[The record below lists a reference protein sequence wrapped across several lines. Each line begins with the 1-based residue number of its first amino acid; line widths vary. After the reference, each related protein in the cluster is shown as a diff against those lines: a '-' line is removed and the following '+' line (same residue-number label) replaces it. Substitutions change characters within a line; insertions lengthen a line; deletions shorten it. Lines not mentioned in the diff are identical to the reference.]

1 MIANAVR
8 NRKLFKGLTLIELL
22 VTLGIIT
29 LIAALVLPTVKG
41 LLSSR
46 KASQAGL
53 LVRNYLEAARAKAIA
68 SGREV
73 AVVLERVSSR
83 VYDENGNG
91 IIDPTEIRSAVAS
104 NTDFA
109 SNYTLYNSCI
119 RLSLAEEQ
127 RASDAR
133 SLGIEENVQSSP
145 VIIKSI
151 ADGGV
156 SGNYNVIWIRGNA
169 TTTPIIRSLFST
181 HAYNDTFILDV
192 PLQISFGRAKYPIV
206 KVVEDTNDFAPGI
219 RQFSVYVPRSTSIE
233 NSELVNPPDDLPK
246 QRLYPFNIHLRPRYL
261 SAQALSMPRG
271 TCVDLSLS
279 GFGTVRQI
287 DVLTNAPVPTSRS
300 LGDYRLRFSSDW
312 VSPIT
317 SASPGSLR
325 PIPSP
330 TELRP
335 IILVFGARGQL
346 SKVFANYDMPTQNGR
361 PSSAYKLIDVVDDVF
376 LHIGKIDQVA
386 VNFDSSSIPYAGNLI
401 DLNSQIVRISASDG
415 SVAVAPT
422 GAIRIPEDTL
432 TTLDASGATVP
443 PEIDPTWIGTPL
455 SRVSQLGVFV
465 ELARRRAIG
474 STQTAQ

>member
-1 MIANAVR
+1 
-8 NRKLFKGLTLIELL
+8 

-29 LIAALVLPTVKG
+29 LLAALILPTVKS

-145 VIIKSI
+145 PIKSI

-156 SGNYNVIWIRGNA
+156 IGNYNVIWIRGNSV
-169 TTTPIIRSLFST
+169 TTPIIRSLFAT
-181 HAYNDTFILDV
+181 QAYNDTFILDV
-192 PLQISFGRAKYPIV
+192 PLQISFGGAKYPIV
-206 KVVEDTNDFAPGI
+206 KVIEDPSEVAPGI
-219 RQFSVYVPRSTSIE
+219 RQFSVYVPRSSSIE

-279 GFGTVRQI
+279 GFGASRQI
-287 DVLTNAPVPTSRS
+287 DVLTSAPVATLRS
-300 LGDYRLRFSSDW
+300 QGDYRLRFSSDW

-317 SASPGSLR
+317 SGSPGSLT

-335 IILVFGARGQL
+335 VILVFGSRGQL
-346 SKVFANYDMPTQNGR
+346 SKVYGNYDMPSQNGR
-361 PSSAYKLIDVVDDVF
+361 PSNAYKLIDVVDDAY

-415 SVAVAPT
+415 SIAVGPT
-422 GAIRIPEDTL
+422 GPIRIPEDTL
-432 TTLDASGATVP
+432 PTTDFSGAVVP
-443 PEIDPTWIGTPL
+443 PEIDPSWVGSQL
-455 SRVSQLGVFV
+455 LRVSQLGVFV

-474 STQTAQ
+474 STQTGQ